1 MTSVILIVQNLSY
14 TLKTYRLMIIT
25 TNDNTYYHV
34 GFTSDF
40 TFKLIM
46 KLLEGKVMKYEETNI
61 ETRFKATGIDDTTVT
76 IIKFI
81 VGHSDNELR
90 RIVCDDYD
98 DEEVDGISSKELYER
113 ILAYMLIFPH
123 DRA

>member
-25 TNDNTYYHV
+25 TNDDTYYHV

-81 VGHSDNELR
+81 MGHSDNELR
-90 RIVCDDYD
+90 RIVDDDY

-113 ILAYMLIFPH
+113 ILAYMLISPH
-123 DRA
+123 D